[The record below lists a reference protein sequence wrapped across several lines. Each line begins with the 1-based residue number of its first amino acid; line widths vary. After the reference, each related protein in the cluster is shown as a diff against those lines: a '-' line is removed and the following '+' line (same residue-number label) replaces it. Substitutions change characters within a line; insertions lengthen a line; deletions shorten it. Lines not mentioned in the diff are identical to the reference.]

1 MASLRTYHHYSY
13 CLFPIAYCLFSIP
26 YSSHKKESQHSLT
39 LIEIRRRPTLPG
51 RFQPSTISVLR
62 LNFCVRDGNRWILLL
77 PRTLSPSVRQYNCL
91 PTSWNGFR
99 LQLKAL
105 THRVSAPSKPHR
117 LDSLARPTK
126 TPHVILDIPG
136 RQLWRPYGFPR
147 SSQTFSLRMDRLR
160 FVSSASFP
168 WLPSTPLFTLHSQLS
183 FKIKPSTD

>member
-1 MASLRTYHHYSY
+1 MDPSGY
-13 CLFPIAYCLFSIP
+13 CHRKPN
-26 YSSHKKESQHSLT
+26 
-39 LIEIRRRPTLPG
+39 G
-51 RFQPSTISVLR
+51 V
-62 LNFCVRDGNRWILLL
+62 WILLL

-136 RQLWRPYGFPR
+136 RQLWRPCGRLRFR
-147 SSQTFSLRMDRLR
+147 FSQILSSRMDCLC

-168 WLPSTPLFTLHSQLS
+168 WLPSTPLSTLHSQLFQDQALDRLVS
-183 FKIKPSTD
+183 PSCMCYHTSTDDLSTLSSSRGLTLF